1 MDPELWAMIQA
12 IQQHIDVI
20 NRELGEVSTNVEW
33 LQWWVRSQIAA
44 IGITFITTLINTFL
58 LVRNNRKK

>member
-1 MDPELWAMIQA
+1 MDPAMWEA
-12 IQQHIDVI
+12 IQQIQKHVEII
-20 NRELGEVSTNVEW
+20 NRELGEVVVNVEW

-44 IGITFITTLINTFL
+44 VGITFVTTVINTML